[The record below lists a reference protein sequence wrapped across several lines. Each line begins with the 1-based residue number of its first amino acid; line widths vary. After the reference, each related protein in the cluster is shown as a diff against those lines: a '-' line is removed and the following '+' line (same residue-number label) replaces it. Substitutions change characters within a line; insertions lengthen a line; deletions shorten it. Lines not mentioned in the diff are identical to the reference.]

1 MWRML
6 PLPAL
11 SLGSVPGL
19 AGAQEMGRLASAL
32 GRLLAGVAASLTG
45 AGSGPIGLVS
55 LPRFLHELD
64 ERFER

>member
-1 MWRML
+1 
-6 PLPAL
+6 
-11 SLGSVPGL
+11 
-19 AGAQEMGRLASAL
+19 MGRLASAL